1 MAIRLIRLY
10 TGEDGQS
17 HFHVGEIEWNKTE
30 ALNASSRSEP
40 ARTITFEETA
50 AGASLD
56 WHNAPHRQYVIT
68 LSGRL
73 EFETRTGT
81 RQVVEP
87 GDILLAEDTSGG
99 GHRWRLI
106 DDQPW
111 QRVYVTL
118 P

>member
-1 MAIRLIRLY
+1 MAIRLIRLF
-10 TGEDGQS
+10 TGDDEQS
-17 HFHVGEIEWNKTE
+17 HIYVGEIE
-30 ALNASSRSEP
+30 ALNAISKSEQ
-40 ARTITFEETA
+40 AQTISFEETS

-73 EFETRTGT
+73 EFETRTGG

-99 GHRWRLI
+99 GHRWRLV

-111 QRVYVTL
+111 RRVYVGV

>member
-1 MAIRLIRLY
+1 MAIRLIRIF
-10 TGEDGQS
+10 TGDDDQS
-17 HFHVGEIEWNKTE
+17 HFSVGEVEWNETE
-30 ALNASSRSEP
+30 ALNAISKDEQAQTASS
-40 ARTITFEETA
+40 EEAA
-50 AGASLD
+50 AGASFD

-73 EFETRTGT
+73 EFESRTGA

-99 GHRWRLI
+99 GHRWRLV

-111 QRVYVTL
+111 RRVYVAV